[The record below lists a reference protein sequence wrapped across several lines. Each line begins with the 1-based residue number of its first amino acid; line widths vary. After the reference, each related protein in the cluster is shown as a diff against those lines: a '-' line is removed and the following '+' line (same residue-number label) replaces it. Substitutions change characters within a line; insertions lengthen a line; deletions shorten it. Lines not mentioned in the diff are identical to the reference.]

1 MTVSPFVW
9 WAIPMVLLGLL
20 QADGSAPPHPQTP
33 IEAEL
38 LIPVSTRTGVGKP
51 VFARVLADW
60 RSPGCTL
67 RAGGILRGKV
77 VATVS
82 YSRSSKTSSVAISF
96 DTAECADRK
105 EMPAALTLM
114 AVLAPRNGSAN
125 NSPPL
130 NEAIGVAIS
139 AGASSSS
146 GGGGRSLTTAALT
159 AGYQLS
165 RDERTTTV
173 TPGTVQGLRGLKL
186 SVGTGPEGSSVLS
199 QSGQSIR
206 LERGTEF
213 YLTPASLPP
222 AQEVASMAPAAA
234 TTSLASSAN
243 ASASVVQPAPA
254 PALPPVTPPPD
265 ETEIC
270 SPPSCSIDIPN
281 TGGTARAE
289 ASLLISDLGYAPRR
303 NREDY
308 GFDHEAAVTY
318 LGPDEL
324 LFTFNPHILVPRIG
338 TEPAARLI
346 RALLID
352 TKNMRVSRSVDW
364 RVPDDG
370 QYLWAVAGNRVLI
383 HVGNQLRAYGPG
395 LKPEHE
401 ASLGAPLAF
410 LRTAPS
416 GGWIALGIL
425 HERHSPE
432 MHRQLREALGNEPEE
447 DVEVR
452 LLDGNLQPVGSWL
465 HSGSLNAPILADGGE
480 LRLAVNSHRTRWSIV
495 EYGWNKQRRTVAIV
509 TSVCQPDLMS
519 VPPNLLFVSGCARA
533 TRERWYR
540 VLGPDGRAVLRIS
553 NPPSEL
559 PKYPHG
565 SEAGRVF
572 ALGFAEPARSMIPGN
587 AFSAAALTAELVT
600 VYAVQGG
607 KRLLTVRLPDP
618 AATEQTFA
626 LSPDGDR
633 LAVLSGNQISIY
645 AVPAPAGWNSA
656 GEHDRAGSSR

>member
-1 MTVSPFVW
+1 MRRRSAASTVTVSQLGW
-9 WAIPMVLLGLL
+9 WTIPLVFWSQL
-20 QADGSAPPHPQTP
+20 QADGPAPHSTRAP

-51 VFARVLADW
+51 VYAKVLADW

-114 AVLAPRNGSAN
+114 AVLAPGNGSAN
-125 NSPPL
+125 DSPPL

-146 GGGGRSLTTAALT
+146 GGGGRSITTAALT
-159 AGYQLS
+159 ASYQLS
-165 RDERTTTV
+165 RDEGPGTV
-173 TPGTVQGLRGLKL
+173 TSGTVQGLRGLKL

-199 QSGQSIR
+199 QSGQNIR

-213 YLTPASLPP
+213 YLTPASLPSAP
-222 AQEVASMAPAAA
+222 DVASMAPAAA
-234 TTSLASSAN
+234 PASLVSSAN
-243 ASASVVQPAPA
+243 APASVVAPA

-265 ETEIC
+265 ETETC
-270 SPPSCSIDIPN
+270 TPPSCSIDLPN
-281 TGGTARAE
+281 TGGTARSE
-289 ASLLISDLGYAPRR
+289 TGISIGDLGYAPRR
-303 NREDY
+303 SREDY

-338 TEPAARLI
+338 TEPAARVI

-364 RVPDDG
+364 RVPDGG

-383 HVGNQLRAYGPG
+383 HVGNRLRAYGPG
-395 LKPEHE
+395 LKLEHE

-416 GGWIALGIL
+416 GELIALGIL

-432 MHRQLREALGNEPEE
+432 MHSQLREALGNEPEE

-465 HSGSLNAPILADGGE
+465 HSGNLSAPILADGGE

-495 EYGWNKQRRTVAIV
+495 EYGWNKQRRTVATV

-540 VLGPDGRAVLRIS
+540 VLAPDGRAVLRIS

-559 PKYPHG
+559 PKSPHG
-565 SEAGRVF
+565 SEVCRAC
-572 ALGFAEPARSMIPGN
+572 S
-587 AFSAAALTAELVT
+587 TA
-600 VYAVQGG
+600 
-607 KRLLTVRLPDP
+607 
-618 AATEQTFA
+618 
-626 LSPDGDR
+626 
-633 LAVLSGNQISIY
+633 
-645 AVPAPAGWNSA
+645 
-656 GEHDRAGSSR
+656 